1 MFSIPASASPPKRA
15 APSFSSSS
23 SYALSA
29 RFNAASSVF
38 LQSYDRLHSP
48 LLPHTDSSD
57 RSKSRSGSSR
67 NTSSHIASS
76 DTCSRANSSASRACP
91 TPRAARTRADRA
103 GSAPASLPRV
113 LSNVP
118 ARHAAPP
125 PNTGLFLQLTQLQP
139 LQNTSDAKHSQ
150 YSFRHRDFRQL
161 HVCFYPQKGETGKP
175 NGWDRGATR
184 RSWSLQDRASAHAQT
199 TLLRVTNPD
208 HCYQAA
214 SFSTSSST
222 RPQRKNVSLA
232 TRTARAAGRL
242 RFHRLPPSS
251 SPLSSL
257 SLLPVGVNAIANA
270 SWRVRSAGSAAR
282 RRSRSPERT
291 RLRPSCLQT
300 PLQPHSAL

>member
-1 MFSIPASASPPKRA
+1 MPLPPCFCSPTIDSTPHFYHTPTVRTAANPVLEAVAILLHTSRLLTPAAAQIRPRRGRVPHHVRLEHVRIALDQRLLHFLAFFQMFLR
-15 APSFSSSS
+15 
-23 SYALSA
+23 
-29 RFNAASSVF
+29 VT
-38 LQSYDRLHSP
+38 
-48 LLPHTDSSD
+48 PHH
-57 RSKSRSGSSR
+57 RQ
-67 NTSSHIASS
+67 
-76 DTCSRANSSASRACP
+76 
-91 TPRAARTRADRA
+91 
-103 GSAPASLPRV
+103 
-113 LSNVP
+113 
-118 ARHAAPP
+118 
-125 PNTGLFLQLTQLQP
+125 NTGLFLQLTQLQP